1 MANSVTFEMDASK
14 LLAAFDAVTEAIRLP
29 TLEACR
35 VTAEAIATEAR
46 ARVARRGP
54 NPTRAQQG
62 RPPLEDL
69 IRVEPM
75 VSSSANVVGSVV
87 IVQEPVLDNA
97 GAEFLPFYLEFGTE
111 DMEARKFFFT
121 SGALEKPAHLQRLQD
136 AQQAGLDAVGLGD

>member
-1 MANSVTFEMDASK
+1 MNSITFEMDASK

-35 VTAEAIATEAR
+35 VTAENIAREAR

-75 VSSSANVVGSVV
+75 VGRAAVVGYVV
-87 IVQEPVLDNA
+87 IVQEPVLDNS
-97 GAEFLPFYLEFGTE
+97 GAELLPFYLEFGTKE
-111 DMEARKFFFT
+111 MAKRAFFFAPA
-121 SGALEKPAHLQRLQD
+121 ALEKEPHRRRLQE
-136 AQQAGLDAVGLGD
+136 AQQAGIEAVGLGA

>member
-29 TLEACR
+29 TLDACR
-35 VTAEAIATEAR
+35 VTAEHIAREAR
-46 ARVARRGP
+46 ARVSRRGP

-75 VSSSANVVGSVV
+75 HNGTGYVV
-87 IVQEPVLDNA
+87 IVEEPVRDNS
-97 GAEFLPFYLEFGTE
+97 GAEYLPIFLEFGTVN
-111 DMEARKFFFT
+111 MTRRVFFFAAAT
-121 SGALEKPAHLQRLQD
+121 LEKEAHRQRLNE
-136 AQQAGLDAVGLGD
+136 AVQAGVDAVGFRE

>member
-1 MANSVTFEMDASK
+1 MANSISFEMDASK

-35 VTAEAIATEAR
+35 VTAENIKREAR
-46 ARVARRGP
+46 ARVSRRGP

-75 VSSSANVVGSVV
+75 HNGTGFVV
-87 IVQEPVLDNA
+87 IAEEPVRDNS
-97 GAEFLPFYLEFGTE
+97 GAEFLPFYLEFGTVN
-111 DMEARKFFFT
+111 MAKRVFFFAAAT
-121 SGALEKPAHLQRLQD
+121 LEKEAHRQRLQD
-136 AQQAGLDAVGLGD
+136 AQQAGIDAVGLGA